1 MLQPRIK
8 TLAGPYLL
16 LGGAQAA
23 IGAAAIFARFALGGA
38 APLAVAA
45 SRLCIA
51 ALVLLAVAAVRGRA
65 HRGTRL
71 ERRQAWILF
80 AAGIALAAHFASWIA
95 SLQYTTVATSTLLV
109 ATTPIWTALYEAIVR
124 RRPLSRPALVAFV
137 AGGAGLTAIV
147 ALNRTPPP
155 VAGHALF
162 GAALALIGGLA
173 MAVYLTL
180 VRDVRGALDTRTI
193 VTRTYTWAAIVLT
206 AAALFARQ
214 SPPALADPAAWGGI
228 LAMALV
234 SQLLGHTAINAS
246 LRWFSP
252 SAVSFTTL
260 LEPIAAAALALI
272 VFGEALSPGPLAGG
286 FILLVAIGVVLRED
300 RPRIGGD
307 QIPDWPGPPRRDWP
321 GTLNGDRL

>member
-1 MLQPRIK
+1 MLRNPK
-8 TLAGPYLL
+8 PAAGPYLL

-51 ALVLLAVAAVRGRA
+51 ALVLLAIAAVRGRGD
-65 HRGTRL
+65 RDTPL
-71 ERRQAWILF
+71 ERRQAWVLL
-80 AAGIALAAHFASWIA
+80 AAGLALAAHFASWIA
-95 SLQYTTVATSTLLV
+95 SLQYTTVAISTLLV
-109 ATTPIWTALYEAIVR
+109 ASTPIWTAAYDALVR
-124 RRPLSRPALVAFV
+124 RHPLSRAALVAFV
-137 AGGAGLTAIV
+137 AGGIGLTAIV
-147 ALNRTPPP
+147 AFNRTPPP
-155 VAGHALF
+155 VAGHALL

-180 VRDVRGALDTRTI
+180 VRAVRAALDTRTI

-206 AAALFARQ
+206 AAAVFARQ
-214 SPPALADPAAWGGI
+214 PPPALADTMAWGGI

-234 SQLLGHTAINAS
+234 SQLVGHTAINAS

-260 LEPIAAAALALI
+260 LEPIAAAILALI
-272 VFGEALSPGPLAGG
+272 LFGETLSPAALAGG
-286 FILLVAIGVVLRED
+286 LALLVAIGVVLRED
-300 RPRIGGD
+300 RAD
-307 QIPDWPGPPRRDWP
+307 QWLEEP
-321 GTLNGDRL
+321 L